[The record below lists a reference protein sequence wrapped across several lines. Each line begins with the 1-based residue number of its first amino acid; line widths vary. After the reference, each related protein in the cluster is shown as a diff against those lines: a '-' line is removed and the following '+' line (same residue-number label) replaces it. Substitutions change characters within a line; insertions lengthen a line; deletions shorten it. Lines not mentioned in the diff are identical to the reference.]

1 MSIEER
7 ATPELIASAEQ
18 DAVELDPAVRV
29 LAGRFSREHYRRK
42 LWFISMRL
50 LLAQESGSGGYQN
63 AIQLLDDLELIRK
76 SLMSNGANRPAQ
88 GLVDRLIRRVKLF
101 GLQFVN
107 LEVRQYRDMHEMTV
121 AEILTLAGRS
131 GYGELDSEGR
141 AQLLEQMIQNGD
153 RPRFDPKRL
162 SPQAAETYET
172 FRIIAERQSRIGVDA
187 MNTYLISMTRSTSDV
202 MELLFLAYLTG
213 LFELR
218 PVTSRIRIVPL
229 FEAIEELAEC
239 PQLMKE
245 LFASPVYR
253 AQLAAWEH
261 EQEIMLGY
269 SDSNKD
275 GGYLAAQWAIYHAED
290 ALARTSSTRR
300 VCECEYFTAAAD
312 RVGRGGG
319 PAARAISGRPVSAL
333 TPALKL
339 TEQGEVVFARYGNPG
354 IARRTLEQLSHALL
368 TSSLLPQ
375 ARGQVDD
382 KLIAAF
388 RELAEESRKS
398 YRRLID
404 SPGFMDFYSEN
415 DAVPR
420 DRPDAHCVEAS
431 QPAPGRWTGLR

>member
-1 MSIEER
+1 M
-7 ATPELIASAEQ
+7 
-18 DAVELDPAVRV
+18 
-29 LAGRFSREHYRRK
+29 
-42 LWFISMRL
+42 
-50 LLAQESGSGGYQN
+50 
-63 AIQLLDDLELIRK
+63 
-76 SLMSNGANRPAQ
+76 
-88 GLVDRLIRRVKLF
+88 
-101 GLQFVN
+101 
-107 LEVRQYRDMHEMTV
+107 

-153 RPRFDPKRL
+153 RPRFDPEKL

-172 FRIIAERQSRIGVDA
+172 FRIIAECQSRIGVDA

-239 PQLMKE
+239 HRLMKD

-253 AQLAAWEH
+253 TQLAAWEH

-290 ALARTSSTRR
+290 ALARTCNEAGVLMRIFHGR
-300 VCECEYFTAAAD
+300 GGP
-312 RVGRGGG
+312 VGRGGG
-319 PAARAISGRPVSAL
+319 PAARAISGRPASAL

-368 TSSLLPQ
+368 TLL
-375 ARGQVDD
+375 
-382 KLIAAF
+382 
-388 RELAEESRKS
+388 ST
-398 YRRLID
+398 
-404 SPGFMDFYSEN
+404 
-415 DAVPR
+415 
-420 DRPDAHCVEAS
+420 
-431 QPAPGRWTGLR
+431 APGPRPSG